1 MIWIRLKVVGYIKGG
16 LMLEKLENEG
26 AAIVGLVTIAIIAMF
41 LLGINA
47 KEIAIAIG
55 SGLVGFIR
63 GKTS

>member
-1 MIWIRLKVVGYIKGG
+1 
-16 LMLEKLENEG
+16 MLEKLENEG
-26 AAIVGLVTIAIIAMF
+26 AAIVGLVAIAIIAMF

-63 GKTS
+63 GKSN